1 MRKSP
6 LLRLALRNAFVA
18 GVLIIVFMVILFYV
32 GRHPFLI
39 TPLLDF
45 RIFLFG
51 VFIFFT
57 LKEFR
62 DYHQSG
68 TLYFWQGLFG
78 SFVVVLVSSWIG
90 AGGLWLF
97 GSFEPAFV
105 ETYIEQMIVKL
116 REFPPE
122 EIEEF
127 GKEAFERNLA
137 LLPATNISQLVIT
150 HFAQGLLIGMPVSLL
165 LSVILRRTHQT

>member
-6 LLRLALRNAFVA
+6 LIRLALRNAFVA
-18 GVLIIVFMVILFYV
+18 GLLIIVFLIILFYV

-39 TPLLDF
+39 TPFFDF

-78 SFVVVLVSSWIG
+78 SFVVVLVSSWLG

-105 ETYIEQMIVKL
+105 ETYIEQMMVKL
-116 REFPPE
+116 KEFPPE
-122 EIEEF
+122 EIERV
-127 GKEAFERNLA
+127 GKETFERNLEQ
-137 LLPATNISQLVIT
+137 LPATNISILVIT
-150 HFAQGLLIGMPVSLL
+150 HFAQGILIGLPVSLI
-165 LSVILRRTHQT
+165 LSVILRRIHQT